1 MNEAELSGSGKALNR
16 RRWAPFVAIGALIA
30 VVGTGGWAAYRMLD
44 PVQEAFRGNI
54 MCFNTE
60 NVGDRSG
67 IITTA
72 PIVVKDGQ
80 SLDVRSISM
89 VDGSNLKLAGSG
101 IQDRVASIGGLEYPA
116 VDDGSAESAGWR
128 SRVELPAPL
137 GNGPTE
143 ALIFAVEPV
152 DQAEESSMQALRVD
166 YRNSWG
172 LPYSINV
179 GPVIMAQPEC
189 SLGDDE
195 E

>member
-1 MNEAELSGSGKALNR
+1 MNEAGNRGSGKTLKR
-16 RRWAPFVAIGALIA
+16 RRWALYVAIGALVA

-44 PVQEAFRGNI
+44 PVQESFAGNT

-60 NVGDRSG
+60 NAGDRSG

-80 SLDVRSISM
+80 SLDVRSISL
-89 VDGSNLKLAGSG
+89 VDGSNFKLAGSG
-101 IQDRVASIGGLEYPA
+101 IQDQVASIGSLEYPA
-116 VDDGSAESAGWR
+116 VDDGSAESTGWK

-137 GNGPTE
+137 GSGPTE

-152 DQAEESSMQALRVD
+152 DQAEESSMQVLRVD

-189 SLGDDE
+189 ALGDDE
-195 E
+195 D